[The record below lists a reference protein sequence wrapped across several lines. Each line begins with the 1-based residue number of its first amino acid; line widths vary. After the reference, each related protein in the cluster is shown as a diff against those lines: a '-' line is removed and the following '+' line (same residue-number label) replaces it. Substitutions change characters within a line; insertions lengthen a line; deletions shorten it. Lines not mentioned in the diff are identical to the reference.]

1 MIGRTETRLA
11 CIDQDC
17 WMSLNEWSCGTVSEK
32 QPPYAGFI
40 DLEYGCRSGHLHCM
54 RLKTGQDESALGV
67 LHTSYA

>member
-1 MIGRTETRLA
+1 
-11 CIDQDC
+11 
-17 WMSLNEWSCGTVSEK
+17 MSLNEWSCGTVSEK

-40 DLEYGCRSGHLHCM
+40 DLEDDCRSGHLHCM